1 MMCNVMKAE
10 TRFSGISCVVG
21 DTVKPMRYTTVG
33 GQRYVLYSIEE
44 DNMVIKKLTEKKYL
58 ERELD
63 VCDSVVD
70 VLRERENFYQV
81 IVDDQKEQLEIMR
94 DLKDMQK
101 AQTDELKAVLEE
113 NSKRERRKGRWMTA
127 LLVLGCVFTLGLL
140 AVVILK

>member
-1 MMCNVMKAE
+1 
-10 TRFSGISCVVG
+10 
-21 DTVKPMRYTTVG
+21 
-33 GQRYVLYSIEE
+33 VLYSIEE